1 MAHGYCFFLRRG
13 APIIPRIMS
22 CSNILGRCL
31 SLWTKNFAGSGLVSR
46 HSQQLVMHRG
56 LGIKSRRL
64 THQGHLRMSTE
75 QQQQAPAPGQQHQ
88 DQKVTPWDVEGEVV
102 DGVVK
107 AIDYG
112 KLMKQFGC
120 QPLTDEMIARLER
133 LTGRKAH
140 VLIRRGMFYCHR

>member
-1 MAHGYCFFLRRG
+1 
-13 APIIPRIMS
+13 
-22 CSNILGRCL
+22 
-31 SLWTKNFAGSGLVSR
+31 
-46 HSQQLVMHRG
+46 
-56 LGIKSRRL
+56 
-64 THQGHLRMSTE
+64 MSTE